1 MTSVEEL
8 ETGTALELK
17 QKEEN
22 PNPGDYE
29 LARLHV
35 AELLEDVTGDKI
47 KAMDILAR
55 LEAALW
61 GTALLFEKSGAEA
74 RKAFGVGYTEFCK
87 DLD

>member
-1 MTSVEEL
+1 MTGLDEL
-8 ETGTALELK
+8 EKGVALELK
-17 QKEEN
+17 TVEEN
-22 PNPGDYE
+22 PQAGDYE
-29 LARLHV
+29 LARLNV
-35 AELLEDVTGDKI
+35 AALLEETTGDKI

-74 RKAFGVGYTEFCK
+74 RKAFGVGYAEFCK